1 MVTPCCLVIVCCFA
15 EMAER
20 HDATAVLA
28 LARDLVLQL
37 QLLIEN
43 K

>member
-1 MVTPCCLVIVCCFA
+1 MDGFVA

-20 HDATAVLA
+20 HDTKTILQ
-28 LARDLVLQL
+28 LARELVLQL
-37 QLLIEN
+37 QLLIGD

>member
-1 MVTPCCLVIVCCFA
+1 MGGKNVTDEFFA

-20 HDATAVLA
+20 HDASAVLA

>member
-1 MVTPCCLVIVCCFA
+1 MKTNEMSNVIA

-20 HDATAVLA
+20 HDASAVLS

>member
-1 MVTPCCLVIVCCFA
+1 MVFMFL

-20 HDATAVLA
+20 HDAQAVLRI
-28 LARDLVLQL
+28 ARELVLQL